1 VQFSAANAADVIKYH
16 GVAPPEI
23 ATVRVA
29 WSSAGLS
36 AFIDVLDASVETV
49 SMVDAT
55 QQISKIYQGDSIE
68 LMISSSN
75 NVTGLTGTDNNT
87 LHVTV
92 PAAGPAVIVKTSDSG
107 GASQG
112 AYTSL
117 PTNQYAQKITATGYA
132 IELRLPWPGA
142 TPTAGSTVRFDMALN
157 SADSTY
163 TSVDDLRDG
172 QLIFYLGTL
181 TGPTTCQGTGGDGNV
196 PFCDDRLWCS
206 TTVSP

>member
-29 WSSAGLS
+29 WSAAGLS
-36 AFIDVLDASVETV
+36 AYIDVLDASVETV

-142 TPTAGSTVRFDMALN
+142 TPTAGSTVRFDIALN

-163 TSVDDLRDG
+163 TNVDDLRDG

-181 TGPTTCQGTGGDGNV
+181 TGPTTCQGTGSDGNV